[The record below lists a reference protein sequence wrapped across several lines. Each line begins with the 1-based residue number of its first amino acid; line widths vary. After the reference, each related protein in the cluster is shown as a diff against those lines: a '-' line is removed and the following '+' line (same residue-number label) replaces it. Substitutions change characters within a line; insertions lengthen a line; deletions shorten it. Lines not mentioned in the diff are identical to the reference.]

1 MEKIGLTSET
11 IFRPAEELME
21 EYIRTHS
28 DHQLSLE
35 KPLDELRSVY
45 RRVKSISG
53 EVDKTLEQHVERLEA
68 QAVQKLEE
76 LEKKI
81 VRAEKKNHEDVRRRI
96 YDLREVLF
104 PQDNLQE
111 RIDNFIPWYAHY
123 GKKYFDVL
131 LKYSPAFD
139 QEFTLLEEID
149 S

>member
-28 DHQLSLE
+28 DRQLSLE
-35 KPLDELRSVY
+35 KQMDELRAFY
-45 RRVKSISG
+45 NGVKSISG

-81 VRAEKKNHEDVRRRI
+81 VRAEKKNHEEVRRRI
-96 YDLREVLF
+96 YDLREDLF
-104 PQDNLQE
+104 PQNNLQE

-123 GKKYFDVL
+123 GKKYFDQL
-131 LKYSPAFD
+131 LRYSPAFE

-149 S
+149 N